1 MSSGINLDKLHEK
14 EVVSLRL
21 DQAQK
26 VSSLTDSLASIGF
39 RKSDDFCF
47 FPRVDRGPAW
57 QSDTVTT
64 ATFYLGDSELCQYL
78 DEPEPDSTDSACD
91 EIRFD
96 YLLASLP
103 QPCIG
108 VFLSL
113 LRSVQRLVGGRFCHL
128 GEPLDINTLETIL
141 SRYVADIE
149 QELAEDPGSEFL
161 AIYISQSYSRR
172 NSA

>member
-1 MSSGINLDKLHEK
+1 MSTGINLDKLHEK

-21 DQAQK
+21 YQSQR
-26 VSSLTDSLASIGF
+26 VSALADSLASIGF
-39 RKSDDFCF
+39 TKSDDFCF
-47 FPRVDRGPAW
+47 FPRADRGPAW
-57 QSDTVTT
+57 QSETVTT

-108 VFLSL
+108 VFISL
-113 LRSVQRLVGGRFCHL
+113 LRSVQQLFGGRFSHL
-128 GEPLDINTLETIL
+128 GEPLDIDTLETVF

-161 AIYISQSYSRR
+161 AIYISQSYPRR
-172 NSA
+172 SSA